1 MRYIHTAMLLSAFLF
16 AGCEKNAVAPTQEDS
31 SGNFA
36 FTRLQ
41 GLGSNTMQEE
51 ALRTARIVQRS
62 IGKVQVS
69 GIDLG
74 TIKNTTDFYFILTNV
89 GHKNITDITL
99 TSSNPKFLI
108 SPTFIDTLP
117 PVESAT
123 LTTIVKITAVHGTAP
138 SRVGYADLMS
148 PGLNIDSVLINGRTK
163 NNDNQNHDISFQAQL
178 SLNAFLAAV
187 KIMDGANEVDLK
199 NPNGQ
204 TTLAAFP
211 NITCTVYRLKNPLC
225 TIENTGNVT
234 LQLQSFTSEGVFLY
248 NRTLEPTQ
256 SDTLQVFSIAM
267 IGTGGTITDQKRLR
281 LSNDGNVYLYFG
293 N

>member
-1 MRYIHTAMLLSAFLF
+1 M
-16 AGCEKNAVAPTQEDS
+16 APNSEAYS
-31 SGNFA
+31 NF
-36 FTRLQ
+36 
-41 GLGSNTMQEE
+41 S
-51 ALRTARIVQRS
+51 
-62 IGKVQVS
+62 
-69 GIDLG
+69 
-74 TIKNTTDFYFILTNV
+74 
-89 GHKNITDITL
+89 
-99 TSSNPKFLI
+99 
-108 SPTFIDTLP
+108 
-117 PVESAT
+117 
-123 LTTIVKITAVHGTAP
+123 
-138 SRVGYADLMS
+138 ADLMS